1 MGERWRQDDA
11 LSVLDSSTGRP
22 ADGAVEKI
30 VVLIHL
36 HEVLARVDPR
46 HDLIPA
52 SDFFTAPTLT
62 I

>member
-1 MGERWRQDDA
+1 MGECWRQDDA
-11 LSVLDSSTGRP
+11 LSVLDSSIGKP

-30 VVLIHL
+30 VVLIQL

-46 HDLIPA
+46 HDVIPA